1 MTTTTTTGGGGGD
14 DDDEEDDDDVVDDDV
29 MMRMMMR
36 RMMTTTTTTTMTT
49 TTVNGE
55 KVGVRRGDED
65 IFSYS
70 PYKAEAAGYP
80 EPSVPT
86 YVCASRPVR
95 PSLK

>member
-1 MTTTTTTGGGGGD
+1 
-14 DDDEEDDDDVVDDDV
+14 
-29 MMRMMMR
+29 
-36 RMMTTTTTTTMTT
+36 MMTTTTTTT
-49 TTVNGE
+49 TVVMKKRKEENSNGE

-80 EPSVPT
+80 EPSVPA